1 MGIRWGLGESV
12 LVKAITFLMVLLAT
26 AVNQRALE
34 NCVHEASHHTLYHSA
49 HLNGCSPPGRKDK
62 VFVAPS
68 DRLEQVQQDIATM
81 FAAMVFKDIQA
92 YHESHSIHHRHLG
105 DAAHDPDYSIYER
118 TKVTRGVE
126 VAHVTL
132 CWYWDNFHAAVEF
145 TSQVAR
151 RSGWRLA
158 LAGLAA
164 AVAALVG
171 SAEVAEVTSVWVLA
185 YLFVLPPL
193 RMIAEQEEHARLIPD
208 REAFV
213 AWMKQDSRYL
223 CKWEQLNAEEQ
234 NAFVNEYLGKL
245 QWTMSRTNAGR
256 LHRLVFHPSGDGWHA
271 VHHLSARVPFYR
283 LQAAHQEL
291 EAMEP
296 IFEALC
302 HRNTALIKYAF
313 DWRRI

>member
-1 MGIRWGLGESV
+1 M
-12 LVKAITFLMVLLAT
+12 
-26 AVNQRALE
+26 
-34 NCVHEASHHTLYHSA
+34 
-49 HLNGCSPPGRKDK
+49 
-62 VFVAPS
+62 
-68 DRLEQVQQDIATM
+68 
-81 FAAMVFKDIQA
+81 
-92 YHESHSIHHRHLG
+92 
-105 DAAHDPDYSIYER
+105 
-118 TKVTRGVE
+118 
-126 VAHVTL
+126 
-132 CWYWDNFHAAVEF
+132 
-145 TSQVAR
+145 
-151 RSGWRLA
+151 
-158 LAGLAA
+158 
-164 AVAALVG
+164 
-171 SAEVAEVTSVWVLA
+171 
-185 YLFVLPPL
+185 

-256 LHRLVFHPSGDGWHA
+256 LHRLVFHPCGDGWHA